1 MTERNDEM
9 AEFAI
14 IKTGGKQYKVKVGDI
29 LRIEKLACILPP
41 TRSENKVKAGDIL
54 KIEKLSNDK
63 DKVEFDDILFGKKVS
78 AKILKDMKNPKV
90 VILKHH
96 PKKRYH
102 KTQGHRQI
110 MTEIRIESI
119 K

>member
-1 MTERNDEM
+1 M

-14 IKTGGKQYKVKVGDI
+14 IRTGGKQYKVK
-29 LRIEKLACILPP
+29 
-41 TRSENKVKAGDIL
+41 AGDIL
-54 KIEKLSNDK
+54 KVEKLKSSK
-63 DKVEFDDILFGKKVS
+63 DGKFEFADILFNKKVS
-78 AKILKDMKNPKV
+78 AKILQDMKNPKV

-96 PKKRYH
+96 SKKRYH

-110 MTEIRIESI
+110 MTEIKIEDI